1 MSRTETPRTSA
12 RVELPPALALVV
24 SRGLACLGERDSDAG
39 ALASV
44 VEIDAVLTGAV
55 LRVLRCPMYGVP
67 DGSVSLSRAVDLV
80 GRRALGR
87 ILRAQAI
94 SGDLDAA
101 GIALAC
107 RRWTHTV
114 AVAAAARWISN
125 QGAYE
130 APEEAYLAG
139 LVHDVGRLVAPPGES
154 ARLCSLRTEAI
165 LNAWRLG
172 PRVAAVARWHHAL
185 AEGVSV
191 DALVVDGTGAGIEP
205 ATARLLGAVAL
216 GSAFASLLGFGGE
229 GRVTDAIRD
238 DPDATTVREAIELEL
253 VHAADVLGLPPTRA
267 SDFAATL
274 ARHEMRARAR
284 TEEIESVV
292 YSHARTATRVAA
304 LHRDVVDTR
313 GLTAIS
319 DLLDRG
325 LREIHERLEFDRL
338 ILLEPDPSKEM
349 TLRTR
354 LAYDPTNIEY
364 HRGQGGV
371 EFALEPGGAVA
382 RAIETE
388 TPCCGDDRD
397 LDREMLARLGVS
409 SFAAVPLR
417 AGAVQYGVVVADQ
430 HFTGRPV
437 TDGDTAVLA
446 MLCSALGLAIENVA
460 LDVQSRTLR
469 ALAEK
474 DELTGINNR
483 RNILSLLQREI
494 DRARRYG
501 KPLSLAMVDVDHFKD
516 WNDRHGHQI
525 GDQVLQ
531 SVVQLVSHCSREI
544 DECGRYGGEEFLI
557 VLPET
562 PADHAVLYAERLR
575 IAVESHGQ
583 ELRATYPDSSLSV
596 SIGVSSLCPRGDDAD
611 RMIHRA
617 DQALYGAK
625 RHGRNRVC
633 VEAAPTVELPRAPAP
648 PARGVLEEL

>member
-1 MSRTETPRTSA
+1 MTRTDIPRVQA

-24 SRGLACLGERDSDAG
+24 ARGLACVDERESAPG

-44 VEIDAVLTGAV
+44 IEVDAVLTGSI
-55 LRVLRCPMYGVP
+55 LRVVRCPMYGVP
-67 DGSVSLSRAVDLV
+67 DATLGLSRAVDLV
-80 GRRALGR
+80 GRRVVGR
-87 ILRAQAI
+87 ILRSQPI
-94 SGDLDAA
+94 SADVDAA
-101 GIALAC
+101 SIALAC
-107 RRWTHTV
+107 RRWTNAV

-125 QGAYE
+125 QGAYD
-130 APEEAYLAG
+130 APEEAYRAG
-139 LVHDVGRLVAPPGES
+139 LVHDVGRLVAPPGENG
-154 ARLCSLRTEAI
+154 RLCSLRTEAI
-165 LNAWRLG
+165 VNAWRLG

-185 AEGVSV
+185 AEGVSA
-191 DALVVDGTGAGIEP
+191 DALVVDGTGTGIEP
-205 ATARLLGAVAL
+205 ATARLLGAVSL
-216 GSAFASLLGFGGE
+216 GAAFASLLGFGGD

-253 VHAADVLGLPPTRA
+253 VHAADVLGMPPTRA

-284 TEEIESVV
+284 AEEDESVV
-292 YSHARTATRVAA
+292 YSHARTATRVAS
-304 LHRDVVDTR
+304 LHRDVIDTR
-313 GLTAIS
+313 GMTAIS

-338 ILLEPDPSKEM
+338 ILLEPDPGKEM
-349 TLRTR
+349 TLRSR
-354 LAYDPTNIEY
+354 LAYDPTGIEFV
-364 HRGQGGV
+364 RGHGGV
-371 EFALEPGGAVA
+371 EFPLDPGGAVA

-388 TPCCGDDRD
+388 MPCCGDDRD
-397 LDREMLARLGVS
+397 LDREMLDRLGVS
-409 SFAAVPLR
+409 SFAVVPLR
-417 AGAVQYGVVVADQ
+417 AGSVQYGVVVADQ
-430 HFTGRPV
+430 CFTGRPV
-437 TDGDTAVLA
+437 TEGDTSVLA

-460 LDVQSRTLR
+460 LDAQSRKLR

-483 RNILSLLQREI
+483 RNILVVLQREI

-516 WNDRHGHQI
+516 WNDLHGHQI
-525 GDQVLQ
+525 GDKVLQ
-531 SVVQLVSHCSREI
+531 SVVQLVSHCSRDI

-575 IAVESHGQ
+575 IAVESHG
-583 ELRATYPDSSLSV
+583 EALRATYPESSLSV
-596 SIGVSSLCPRGDDAD
+596 SIGLSSLSPRGDDAD

-617 DQALYGAK
+617 DQALYAAK

-633 VEAAPTVELPRAPAP
+633 VEATPVTEPPRAPAP
-648 PARGVLEEL
+648 PARGVMEEL